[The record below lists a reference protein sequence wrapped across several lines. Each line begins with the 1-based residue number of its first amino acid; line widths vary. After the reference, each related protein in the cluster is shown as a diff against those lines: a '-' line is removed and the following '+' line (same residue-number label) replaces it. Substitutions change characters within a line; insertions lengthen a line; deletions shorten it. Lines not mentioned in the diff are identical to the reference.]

1 MITYFNK
8 FNNPKITGGIIY
20 LLELFYG
27 KDYLAPKLEHLRTL
41 QHGTVGREIAEILDS
56 KNYRLI
62 PKFESHDLKHLV
74 LEYEMTMEDEIKM
87 QAYLVGNGNL
97 TFPCIIFLSLGIF
110 YPKTWKKL
118 INEYR
123 IGKASNSI
131 HFLTLDACM
140 EKQLKDIKLK
150 YGRKVNGL

>member
-1 MITYFNK
+1 MITFFKK
-8 FNNPKITGGIIY
+8 FNNLKITGGIIY

-74 LEYEMTMEDEIKM
+74 LEYENIERLIDKITNLNQYVYGEELLLLEQIRTNIKM
-87 QAYLVGNGNL
+87 YNL
-97 TFPCIIFLSLGIF
+97 
-110 YPKTWKKL
+110 L
-118 INEYR
+118 I
-123 IGKASNSI
+123 
-131 HFLTLDACM
+131 M
-140 EKQLKDIKLK
+140 
-150 YGRKVNGL
+150 